1 MIGAT
6 EIGLT
11 ILLKIKVIMLLDAI
25 VEGWEGKLDSVIR
38 LRLAV
43 WVKDWRLTEL
53 IWQLAN

>member
-1 MIGAT
+1 LIGAT